1 MLEDMA
7 MMEETEMTSFPTLE
21 ESDPAE
27 DMNDPVRELTG
38 LLGLCD
44 QMVHMLA
51 RHSSDRAPWL
61 QAAQHG
67 ANMAREALSRHLTKR
82 SEGLGDLIISRRQE
96 LGWSQKQLAERAGL
110 SAKHIARIEHGVE
123 PGASALAS
131 LLGVSELGL
140 LPTQRVEPLD
150 LPATAPNWWV
160 APDYLPLRMLHD
172 LRRQLQG
179 SGGALVQTSLYLDHQ
194 SAEEFLACVQ
204 RPDYMNAYRHKL
216 PLDAAVEQIKS
227 SVRTAGVDVIAL
239 GPGDG
244 LVETQLVEK
253 LSAEARNDIRFY
265 LLDISHPLLSTAF
278 RHAEDT
284 FASKRGVFVCAM
296 HGNFYHLSRYP
307 QLHYRPTQAHR
318 RRLYTMLGFTFTN
331 LENEPHFVQ
340 QSLSGAAE
348 GDLLLVD
355 VWLAMAKPDDVETL
369 RKKEGNLSNGQ
380 LDDES
385 TRWLSGPIR
394 RYAADVTQVDTFVR
408 LDRYCAV
415 PGSYALEFVARC
427 HIGRTQRKDFA
438 LIHSRRYQ
446 PEELSTALRSVGWAT
461 VATLKFGGTSREP
474 THAMMLFQR
483 MRRQ

>member
-110 SAKHIARIEHGVE
+110 SAKHIARIEHGVD

-150 LPATAPNWWV
+150 LPATAPNWWI
-160 APDYLPLRMLHD
+160 APDYLPLKMINS

-179 SGGALVQTSLYLDHQ
+179 SGGALAQTALYLDHQ
-194 SAEEFLACVQ
+194 SAEDFLSCVQ
-204 RPDYMNAYRHKL
+204 RPEYISAYRQKL
-216 PLDAAVEQIKS
+216 PLEAAAKQVKEC
-227 SVRTAGVDVIAL
+227 VRSAGIDVIAL

-244 LVETQLVEK
+244 IVETQLVEELAADAK
-253 LSAEARNDIRFY
+253 NDIRFY

-278 RHAEDT
+278 RRADDT
-284 FASKRGVFVCAM
+284 FARKRGVFVCAM

-331 LENEPHFVQ
+331 LENELHFVQ

-355 VWLAMAKPDDVETL
+355 LPLAVGSPDDIDSL
-369 RKKEGNLSNGQ
+369 RKKEWSQLDELSN
-380 LDDES
+380 
-385 TRWLSGPIR
+385 RWLSGPIR
-394 RYAADVTQVDTFVR
+394 RYAEGVTEVETFIR
-408 LDRYCAV
+408 IDRYCPI
-415 PGSYALEFVARC
+415 PGSYASEFVARC
-427 HIGRTQRKDFA
+427 HLGKTQRKEFA
-438 LIHSRRYQ
+438 LLHTRRYQ
-446 PEELSTALRSVGWAT
+446 TDALTDALRSIGWAT
-461 VATLKFGGTSREP
+461 VSTLKFGGTSREP
-474 THAMMLFQR
+474 THALMLFQR

>member
-150 LPATAPNWWV
+150 LPATAPNWWI

-179 SGGALVQTSLYLDHQ
+179 SGGALVQASLYLDHQ

-204 RPDYMNAYRHKL
+204 RPDYLHAYRQLL
-216 PLDAAVEQIKS
+216 PLDAAVKHIKEC
-227 SVRTAGVDVIAL
+227 VRSAGVDVIAL

-244 LVETQLVEK
+244 ILETQLVEK
-253 LSAEARNDIRFY
+253 IASDAKNDIRFY
-265 LLDISHPLLSTAF
+265 LLDISHPLLSMAF

-296 HGNFYHLSRYP
+296 HGNFFHLSRYP

-318 RRLYTMLGFTFTN
+318 RRLYTMLGFTFAN
-331 LENEPHFVQ
+331 LENERHFLQ

-355 VWLAMAKPDDVETL
+355 LNLAQGAPDDVETL
-369 RKKEGNLSNGQ
+369 RKKEPSLSNGA
-380 LDDES
+380 LDDIMA
-385 TRWLSGPIR
+385 RWLSGPIR
-394 RYAADVTQVDTFVR
+394 RYAEDVTKVDTFVR
-408 LDRYCAV
+408 LDPYCPI
-415 PGSYALEFVARC
+415 PGSYALEFVASC
-427 HIGRTQRKDFA
+427 HLGKTQRKEFA
-438 LIHSRRYQ
+438 LVHARRYQ
-446 PEELSTALRSVGWAT
+446 VEPLSGALRSIGWAT
-461 VATLKFGGTSREP
+461 VAALKFGGTSREP
-474 THAMMLFQR
+474 THALMLFQR
-483 MRRQ
+483 MRR